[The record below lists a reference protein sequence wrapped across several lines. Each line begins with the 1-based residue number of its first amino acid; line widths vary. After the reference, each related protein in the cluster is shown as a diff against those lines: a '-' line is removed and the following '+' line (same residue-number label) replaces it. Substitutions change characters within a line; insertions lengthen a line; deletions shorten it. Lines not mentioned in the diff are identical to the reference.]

1 MACPEPISPMLVAEL
16 VGDIYEA
23 AVDATLWRPFV
34 GKIDAI
40 YPDARITLFGHDEAA
55 GPVTDLDIRTNFPD
69 AAYRDYAAH
78 HVSSSPYVHF
88 VQRNQIGLPTR
99 SETIIGDHALFRT
112 EHYNDYLRP
121 HGLGHYGV
129 GMVLEREPDGWTA
142 LTLADR
148 CDDEVRRD
156 HQMAL
161 LGLLAPHLRRALG
174 LRRTLA
180 EARSQAQVPHALF
193 DGWVHAAF
201 VLDRTGRVVTMN
213 RRAEALVA
221 RDSGVA
227 LSRLGRPY
235 SFDARSSRALDA
247 AIATCRT
254 LSGAGVPGEEG
265 PGGLLLPRRD
275 GGSPFH
281 AALWPVA
288 SLADLGLTA
297 ASGQIL
303 LVVSDPDS
311 TPPDA
316 IRWIARRF
324 GLSPA
329 EARLAGAVIDGM
341 PLADAAEQLGIR
353 LSTARTRLKTIQAK
367 TGCRR
372 QLDLVRLAMS
382 VPSIRRD

>member
-1 MACPEPISPMLVAEL
+1 MPIPAPISPMLAAEL

-23 AVDATLWRPFV
+23 AVDASLWRPFV
-34 GKIDAI
+34 EKIGAI
-40 YPDARITLFGHDEAA
+40 YPDVRITLFGHDEAA
-55 GPVTDLDIRTNFPD
+55 GPATGLDIKTNFSE

-78 HVSSSPYVHF
+78 YVSNSPYVHF
-88 VQRNQIGLPTR
+88 VRQNQIGLPTR
-99 SETIIGDHALFRT
+99 SETIIDDQILFRT

-142 LTLADR
+142 LTLADLR
-148 CDDEVRRD
+148 DDEARRD

-161 LGLLAPHLRRALG
+161 LGLLAPHLRRALK
-174 LRRTLA
+174 LRRTLTA
-180 EARSQAQVPHALF
+180 TRSQALVPQALF
-193 DGWVHAAF
+193 DGWTHAAF
-201 VLDRTGRVVTMN
+201 VLDRAGRVVSMN

-221 RDSGVA
+221 SDRGVG

-254 LSGAGVPGEEG
+254 LAGVGGDEG
-265 PGGLLLPRRD
+265 LDGLLLPRRGD
-275 GGSPFH
+275 GSPLH
-281 AALWPVA
+281 AMLWPIASLAEFGLPVA
-288 SLADLGLTA
+288 SGR
-297 ASGQIL
+297 IL

-316 IRWIARRF
+316 VRWIARRF

-341 PLADAAEQLGIR
+341 PLAHAAEQLGIR

-367 TGCRR
+367 TGCHR

-382 VPSIRRD
+382 VPSIQRD